1 MSGQEKQ
8 LSGIKFVWMEGRQS
22 VNSLVGLGGQWA
34 LRLSRNRVDKFI
46 DSRCQDNCLDL
57 PITQMHA
64 GAIKPFSGGWRTQV
78 ALSGQQFLIVITFTL
93 GHSTSDCF

>member
-8 LSGIKFVWMEGRQS
+8 LSGIKFVWMEGRNG
-22 VNSLVGLGGQWA
+22 VLIHWLVGQWA